1 MYIDKGLALSYLA
14 GSEKIYNKLRL
25 SFLESYKNYNNDILS
40 FYNSSNFEE
49 LYRYIHNIKGIS
61 LNLGSKELLNESIAV
76 LEEFKKDVYN
86 LSSIEKFL
94 NTLSIVYKELEQ
106 L

>member
-1 MYIDKGLALSYLA
+1 MYVDKTLALSYLA
-14 GSEKIYNKLRL
+14 GSEIIFNKLKT
-25 SFLESYKNYNNDILS
+25 SFLESYKNFNQDILL
-40 FYNSSNFEE
+40 FYNSKNFND

-61 LNLGSKELLNESIAV
+61 LNLGSKPLYDNSILV

-86 LSSIEKFL
+86 LSSINKL
-94 NTLSIVYKELEQ
+94 LDTLVNVYNELKS

>member
-1 MYIDKGLALSYLA
+1 MYVNKTLALSYLA
-14 GSEKIYNKLRL
+14 GSEIIFNKLKTN
-25 SFLESYKNYNNDILS
+25 FLNSYINFKDDILT
-40 FYNSSNFEE
+40 FYNLNNYQE

-61 LNLGSKELLNESIAV
+61 LNLSSKQLYEDSIIV

-86 LSSIEKFL
+86 LSNIEKLL
-94 NTLSIVYKELEQ
+94 NTLTNVYSELEK

>member
-1 MYIDKGLALSYLA
+1 MYVNKVLALSYLA
-14 GSEKIYNKLRL
+14 GSEKIFEKLKS
-25 SFLESYKNYNNDILS
+25 SFLSSYKNFNDDILS
-40 FYNSSNFEE
+40 FYNSNNYEE

-61 LNLGSKELLNESIAV
+61 LNLGSKELYEDSIIV

-86 LSSIEKFL
+86 FSNIEKLL
-94 NTLSIVYKELEQ
+94 NTLKIVYKELEE

>member
-1 MYIDKGLALSYLA
+1 MYVNKVLALSYLA
-14 GSEKIYNKLRL
+14 GSEKIFNKLKL
-25 SFLESYKNYNNDILS
+25 SFLDSYKNYKEDIIN
-40 FYNSSNFEE
+40 FYDSSNYEE

-61 LNLGSKELLNESIAV
+61 LNLGSKELYNDSILL

-86 LSSIEKFL
+86 LSNIESFL
-94 NTLSIVYKELEQ
+94 NTLNIVYKELQE

>member
-1 MYIDKGLALSYLA
+1 MYVNKVLALSYVA
-14 GSEKIYNKLRL
+14 GSEKIFEKLKS
-25 SFLESYKNYNNDILS
+25 SFLSSYKNFNDDILS
-40 FYNSSNFEE
+40 FYNSNNYEE

-61 LNLGSKELLNESIAV
+61 LNLGSKELYEDSIIV

-86 LSSIEKFL
+86 FSNIEKLL
-94 NTLSIVYKELEQ
+94 NTLKIVYKELEE

>member
-1 MYIDKGLALSYLA
+1 MYIDKTLALSYLA
-14 GSEKIYNKLRL
+14 GSEKIFNKLRM
-25 SFLESYKNYNNDILS
+25 SFLESYKNFNYDILS

-61 LNLGSKELLNESIAV
+61 LNLGSKELYNDSITV

-86 LSSIEKFL
+86 LSNINKLL
-94 NTLSIVYKELEQ
+94 NTLNIVYKELEE

>member
-1 MYIDKGLALSYLA
+1 MYVNKTLALSYLA
-14 GSEKIYNKLRL
+14 GSEVIFNKLKNN
-25 SFLESYKNYNNDILS
+25 FLDSYKNFNEDILS
-40 FYNSSNFEE
+40 FYNTNNYQE

-61 LNLGSKELLNESIAV
+61 LNLGSKNLYDDSILV

-86 LSSIEKFL
+86 LSNIEKLL
-94 NTLSIVYKELEQ
+94 NTLTIVYSELEK

>member
-1 MYIDKGLALSYLA
+1 MYVNKTLALSYLA
-14 GSEKIYNKLRL
+14 GSEIIFNKLKN
-25 SFLESYKNYNNDILS
+25 SFLESYKNFKEDILS
-40 FYNSSNFEE
+40 FYNTNNYQE

-61 LNLGSKELLNESIAV
+61 LNLGSRALYDDSILV

-86 LSSIEKFL
+86 LSNIEKLL
-94 NTLSIVYKELEQ
+94 NTLTIVYSELEK

>member
-1 MYIDKGLALSYLA
+1 MYVNKVLALSYLA
-14 GSEKIYNKLRL
+14 GSEKIFEKLKS
-25 SFLESYKNYNNDILS
+25 SFLSSYKNFNDDILS
-40 FYNSSNFEE
+40 FYNSNNYEE

-61 LNLGSKELLNESIAV
+61 LNLGSKELYEDSIIV

-86 LSSIEKFL
+86 FSNIEKLL
-94 NTLSIVYKELEQ
+94 NTLKIVYNELEE